1 MLAFIID
8 LFAWGVLGLLLA
20 SLAFQTVIV
29 TRFVRHLLAGADRKP
44 REQEWPSA
52 AVVLALRGPDPK
64 LPETLRALL
73 RLDYPDY
80 QLVLVVDNEHDSVLE
95 SVNELRREDLTARVR
110 VSILQFPRT
119 TCSLKCS
126 SLVQAVEELDS
137 SVKIVAFIDG
147 DALPHTAWLKE
158 LVEPLADETIG
169 CTGGN
174 RWYMPSDGSLGGL
187 VRYFWNTGA
196 TVQMFTNRI
205 PWAGSMAMTRKT
217 IDKIDLLAEWKQ
229 ALSVDATVHRQLC
242 AHNLKFHFAPGIL
255 MGNREDIGLPEFLGW
270 VTRQMAAA
278 RTWHRRF
285 VFVKLRAA
293 QIALMLA
300 LPPVVL
306 ALALLQG
313 RTTAAVIA
321 VTALPVFWASSL
333 VLLAFL
339 ENAAR
344 RVLKA
349 RGDTDGWVTRAV
361 LMNAPWAF
369 IWAHFAF
376 LQTFYQSLT
385 CHSVSWRGIE
395 YELKA
400 DGKVRMI
407 NYHPYVPA
415 PKGLKRTSNRSIV

>member
-1 MLAFIID
+1 MLAIIID
-8 LFAWGVLGLLLA
+8 LFAWGLLGLLLA
-20 SLAFQTVIV
+20 SLALQTVIV
-29 TRFVRHLLAGADRKP
+29 TRFARHLLAGADRKP
-44 REQEWPSA
+44 REQDWPSA

-80 QLVLVVDNEHDSVLE
+80 QVVLVVDSEHDSVLE
-95 SVNELRREDLTARVR
+95 AVNELRSEDLMARVKI
-110 VSILQFPRT
+110 SILQNHRT

-137 SVKIVAFIDG
+137 SVKVVAFIDG
-147 DALPHTAWLKE
+147 DAKPHTAWLKE

-174 RWYMPSDGSLGGL
+174 RWYMPSDGSMGGL

-196 TVQMFTNRI
+196 AVQMFTNGI

-217 IDKIDLLAEWKQ
+217 IDKIDLLVEWKQ

-242 AHNLKFHFAPGIL
+242 AHKLKFYFAAGVL
-255 MGNREDIGLPEFLGW
+255 MGNRENIGLTEFLGW

-285 VFVKLRAA
+285 VAVKLRAA
-293 QIALMLA
+293 QVVLMHA
-300 LPPVVL
+300 LPPLVLGL
-306 ALALLQG
+306 ALWQG

-321 VTALPVFWASSL
+321 AAALPAFWGASL
-333 VLLAFL
+333 VMLAFL

-344 RVLKA
+344 RVLIA
-349 RGDTDGWVTRAV
+349 RGDSERWITRAV
-361 LMNAPWAF
+361 LLNAPWAF

-376 LQTFYQSLT
+376 LQTFCRSLS

-395 YELKA
+395 YELKPN
-400 DGKVRMI
+400 GKVRMI
-407 NYHPYVPA
+407 HYHPFVPA
-415 PKGLKRTSNRSIV
+415 PKGLKRTRNHSTV